1 MSRRSHT
8 AGSYVMWRSDCSF
21 GAPNLLVLGAGC
33 VEVRREY
40 TGRRVR
46 SWIRI
51 TAHGVGELREE
62 VEVLRLL
69 LDVLDSR

>member
-1 MSRRSHT
+1 MALR
-8 AGSYVMWRSDCSF
+8 
-21 GAPNLLVLGAGC
+21 LLVRRAEPSGARAGC

-51 TAHGVGELREE
+51 TAHGVGKLREE

>member
-1 MSRRSHT
+1 MTVSADRRQPRPASRRP
-8 AGSYVMWRSDCSF
+8 ARG
-21 GAPNLLVLGAGC
+21 GC

-51 TAHGVGELREE
+51 TAHGVGKLREE